1 MSNTATLVLDKIESI
16 RRCLER
22 IQARCPE
29 TPDQLAEDIDAQ
41 DIVSV
46 NLTRAVQLAV
56 DIAAHQVAVSGQPP
70 PATMGEAF
78 DRLAESGSIDNDLA
92 RRMKSAVGF
101 RNLSV
106 HSYRKIDWHIVHAIA
121 QRAPDDFREFA
132 RAITATY
139 PDPQR

>member
-1 MSNTATLVLDKIESI
+1 MSETAKIVGEKIESI

-22 IQARCPE
+22 IHARCPD

-56 DIAAHQVAVSGQPP
+56 DIAAHRIAVSGQRP
-70 PATMGEAF
+70 PATMGESF
-78 DRLAESGSIDNDLA
+78 DRLAEAGIIELDLA

-101 RNLSV
+101 RNLSI

-121 QRAPDDFREFA
+121 QRAAKDFKEFA
-132 RAITATY
+132 RALI
-139 PDPQR
+139 

>member
-1 MSNTATLVLDKIESI
+1 MSDTTTLVGEKLESI

-22 IQARCPE
+22 IQTRCPDRPE
-29 TPDQLAEDIDAQ
+29 QLAEDIDAQ

-56 DIAAHQVAVSGQPP
+56 DIASHRIAATGQRP
-70 PATMGEAF
+70 PATMGESF
-78 DRLAESGSIDNDLA
+78 DRLAEAGVIETDLA

-121 QRAPDDFREFA
+121 QRAPTDFREFA
-132 RAITATY
+132 RAITAAAHT
-139 PDPQR
+139 PG